1 MHPILSKGPFI
12 YYVITFRGRGVWE
25 MLILVLKL
33 SRIKINLAYGKGGG
47 RVQKATKYAYVILEW
62 SLRDH
67 SSIKSSK
74 RWVGGVRK
82 WQLLMIYNTVNH
94 QRSRWVGL
102 KKSKT

>member
-47 RVQKATKYAYVILEW
+47 RVQKATKYAYIIQAGPSMLW
-62 SLRDH
+62 FFYACCRGSMR
-67 SSIKSSK
+67 
-74 RWVGGVRK
+74 RF
-82 WQLLMIYNTVNH
+82 
-94 QRSRWVGL
+94 L
-102 KKSKT
+102 KLPAWLG